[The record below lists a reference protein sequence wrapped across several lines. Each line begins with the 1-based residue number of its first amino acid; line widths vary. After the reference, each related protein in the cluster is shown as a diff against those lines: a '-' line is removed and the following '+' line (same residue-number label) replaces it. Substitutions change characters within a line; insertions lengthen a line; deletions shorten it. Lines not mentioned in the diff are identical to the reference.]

1 MYICIYVY
9 VYILKKGLGKG
20 LIALRRSYN
29 YGQRFLNI
37 KMDLFSWI
45 RILEIIT

>member
-1 MYICIYVY
+1 MD
-9 VYILKKGLGKG
+9 LAKG
-20 LIALRRSYN
+20 LIALRLCYN

-45 RILEIIT
+45 RILENIA